1 MTLVIL
7 MKNKELEDNK
17 LMDLIQTQPMQMMM
31 ILAETQWTMRKM
43 EN

>member
-1 MTLVIL
+1 

-31 ILAETQWTMRKM
+31 ILAETQWTMRRM